1 MVTSLLEI
9 INKPLI
15 STGKLK
21 EMTRAPIPSQF
32 FIICLFAMVSYCMPK
47 DIETKLYKFSI
58 KHSGTLDVLNLTFIS
73 QLFKIRIS

>member
-1 MVTSLLEI
+1 MVTSLLGI

-21 EMTRAPIPSQF
+21 EMTKAQLPSQF
-32 FIICLFAMVSYCMPK
+32 FIICLFAMVSYYMPK
-47 DIETKLYKFSI
+47 DIETKLYKFLT